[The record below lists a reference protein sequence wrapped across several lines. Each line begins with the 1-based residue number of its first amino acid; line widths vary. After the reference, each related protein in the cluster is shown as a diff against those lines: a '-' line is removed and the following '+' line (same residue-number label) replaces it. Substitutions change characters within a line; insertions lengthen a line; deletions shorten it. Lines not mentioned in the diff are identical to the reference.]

1 MINTFSLYAEPSN
14 CTDFRST
21 PFMPFLPS
29 LPRRLRQH
37 RRMQKK
43 HMPSITIEMPIKI
56 AITPH
61 GCTCSFSLTN
71 STFLSKNVC
80 FVTFGSLD
88 APTAAA
94 ASSADGS
101 TGMPPNYELR
111 KASKSQ
117 SFVDF
122 SRIRRWIG
130 LYLAVR
136 TSNGVCDQKYVF
148 AVSPWWKHFPRL
160 QRPLPQ
166 LVVSIYVDWTPLLS
180 LKIEKDK
187 IHFSDERM
195 CCVREFEARGRQLV
209 CVLVQCS

>member
-1 MINTFSLYAEPSN
+1 MINTFSLYAEPSS

-80 FVTFGSLD
+80 FVTAGSLVD
-88 APTAAA
+88 PTAAA
-94 ASSADGS
+94 APSADGS
-101 TGMPPNYELR
+101 TGMPPNNEVQR
-111 KASKSQ
+111 DKQKS
-117 SFVDF
+117 
-122 SRIRRWIG
+122 II
-130 LYLAVR
+130 
-136 TSNGVCDQKYVF
+136 C
-148 AVSPWWKHFPRL
+148 RL
-160 QRPLPQ
+160 QIGNH
-166 LVVSIYVDWTPLLS
+166 SISGLDSTLRCVRRMVFVTKNMCLRSRRGGSIFRGCSDRCLS
-180 LKIEKDK
+180 LSFPYTSIER
-187 IHFSDERM
+187 HCYR
-195 CCVREFEARGRQLV
+195 
-209 CVLVQCS
+209 